1 VGSTDRLEIHGGVL
15 AASID
20 FQLERKPVAFVESRH
35 SGAFDGRNVDEG
47 VRLAVIA
54 LDEAESLHCVEE
66 LDGALRLFAGQ
77 LALRS
82 ALGALDGYRLA
93 FDSKVRRRN
102 PSAAIDQ
109 GEFQRL
115 PVGEI
120 GQARLLD
127 GRDVDEH
134 VLPAV
139 IADDEAESLLGIEEL
154 HHALPFADNLG
165 RHASTAAAE
174 TAAIAAAAAA
184 ADPAAAVTAAAA
196 ESAAIAKAPASASK
210 AAAILESAAFTVT
223 VFSEEPVALVSSATA
238 AVAPTPSIETHAGQ
252 ISLCHNHL

>member
-93 FDSKVRRRN
+93 FDSMVRRRN

-154 HHALPFADNLG
+154 HHALPFADDLG

-184 ADPAAAVTAAAA
+184 EPAAAVTAAAA

>member
-154 HHALPFADNLG
+154 HHALPFADDLG

-174 TAAIAAAAAA
+174 TAAIATAAES
-184 ADPAAAVTAAAA
+184 AAAVTAAAA
-196 ESAAIAKAPASASK
+196 ESAAIANAPASASK

>member
-115 PVGEI
+115 PVSEI

-154 HHALPFADNLG
+154 HHALPFADDLG

-174 TAAIAAAAAA
+174 TAAIAAATAAES
-184 ADPAAAVTAAAA
+184 AAAVTAAA
-196 ESAAIAKAPASASK
+196 ESAAIAKAPAPASK

>member
-154 HHALPFADNLG
+154 HHALPFADDLG

-174 TAAIAAAAAA
+174 TAAIATAAES
-184 ADPAAAVTAAAA
+184 AAAVTAAAA
-196 ESAAIAKAPASASK
+196 ESAAIAKAPAPASK

>member
-174 TAAIAAAAAA
+174 TAAIAAATAAES
-184 ADPAAAVTAAAA
+184 AAAVTAAA
-196 ESAAIAKAPASASK
+196 ESAAIAKAPAPASK

>member
-82 ALGALDGYRLA
+82 ALGAFDGYRLA
-93 FDSKVRRRN
+93 FDPKVRRRN

-154 HHALPFADNLG
+154 HHALPFADDLG

-174 TAAIAAAAAA
+174 TAAIATAAES
-184 ADPAAAVTAAAA
+184 AAAVTAAAA
-196 ESAAIAKAPASASK
+196 ESAAIAKAPAPASK